1 MRQLLALIMITSSSA
16 LLLQRTTFIGSS
28 RTAAHRHSAHITR
41 RSFSVVASRYQQ
53 HPSRSQH
60 FDEHKCMKFT
70 SLSAT
75 SVDQETMSTPK
86 KARTTHDDSSDE
98 ESPLPE
104 EQTEEEYLNSLPPG
118 LSNGYH
124 IISHATVPSCGFS
137 MEKLSEKLKEDELKR
152 LEITESNMT
161 VPVALMMLFPDE
173 FGTLTKARKECRR
186 RKILV
191 VKRPDDGYAIDGGQI
206 DFDPERMSMGRV
218 IDRV

>member
-1 MRQLLALIMITSSSA
+1 
-16 LLLQRTTFIGSS
+16 
-28 RTAAHRHSAHITR
+28 
-41 RSFSVVASRYQQ
+41 
-53 HPSRSQH
+53 
-60 FDEHKCMKFT
+60 MKFT
-70 SLSAT
+70 SLS
-75 SVDQETMSTPK
+75 TMSNPK

-124 IISHATVPSCGFS
+124 IISHATVPPCGFS

-191 VKRPDDGYAIDGGQI
+191 VKRPDDGDAVDGGEI